1 MGGRNDIERE
11 QRKADWVVRIITI
24 LATLALIV
32 AVLAGCKTKT
42 VVVTEYRD
50 RQVHDT
56 TLLVDSVWRD
66 RWHTE
71 YLRGD
76 TVFVR
81 DSVFVDRYKYRDKVV
96 EVVQRDSVPYEVV
109 VEVEKRV
116 RNGYDKFVSGWF
128 WASVIILLL
137 IVAFWVCD
145 KIPATK
151 PYTAM
156 IRGLFKWL
164 A

>member
-1 MGGRNDIERE
+1 MTDKQQNSAIV
-11 QRKADWVVRIITI
+11 AAWVAM
-24 LATLALIV
+24 LLLTLAAIL
-32 AVLAGCKTKT
+32 LSGCKTKT
-42 VVVTEYRD
+42 IVVTEYRD

-76 TVFVR
+76 TIFIR

-128 WASVIILLL
+128 WATAILLLL
-137 IVAFWVCD
+137 IVAFWICD

-151 PYTAM
+151 PYTT
-156 IRGLFKWL
+156 IVKGWFKWL
-164 A
+164 T